1 MRWFYELKRSVRTVI
16 AIVAWLPLVIFAAAI
31 SPSIGENGENMQ
43 TWQAVLVLLFLAI
56 PAFFDTLAIIA
67 RVRESKAKKAQQAAH
82 EPSPAAD
89 PRPTQH
95 ESRTPPPVPVYSDK
109 PDAIVRLIRNGNDD
123 MQANLSY
130 CTEGDEVEFDYDYDK
145 GLCLCTSDGLD
156 IGYLPEKV
164 GFEIDDNAIGK
175 IEKIDFDGDKYHASV
190 AIFSPVKIS
199 VKFHSGV
206 TLPRHTKAV
215 GVTFGDCQ
223 AHIAQSQ
230 QGDVLTFKH
239 APLPQYPESTD
250 IINERTGACVGRVNA
265 DLARALVEEFGDGF
279 VLVGAISEITGG
291 GEGKNL
297 GCNVIIEGVK

>member
-16 AIVAWLPLVIFAAAI
+16 AIVAWLPLVIFSAAI

-43 TWQAVLVLLFLAI
+43 VWQAALVLLFLAI
-56 PAFFDTLAIIA
+56 PIFFDTLAIIA
-67 RVRESKAKKAQQAAH
+67 RVRESKAKKAQRAAH
-82 EPSPAAD
+82 EPPPAPD
-89 PRPTQH
+89 PRPTQD
-95 ESRTPPPVPVYSDK
+95 ERRTPPPAPVYSDK
-109 PDAIVRLIRNGNDD
+109 PDAVVRLIRNGNDD

-130 CTEGDEVEFDYDYDK
+130 CAEGDEVEFDYDYDK

-175 IEKIDFDGDKYHASV
+175 IEKIDFDGNKYHVSV

-206 TLPRHTKAV
+206 NLPIHTKAV
-215 GVTFGDCQ
+215 GVTFDNCQEYIAASRVGD
-223 AHIAQSQ
+223 
-230 QGDVLTFKH
+230 GLTFEH
-239 APLPQYPESTD
+239 HPQECYPESTD
-250 IINERTGACVGRVNA
+250 IINTRTGERVGRVNA